1 MKDRLLNIAA
11 VISCVMLILL
21 FCFVKFVMLHHEVE
35 DANMP
40 ISAETEQTEEKIT
53 EYNIELTP
61 TEGAHDMEP
70 SLEMELTYKSKAS
83 EETCLPETQIDVD
96 IEGET
101 YTVTAYCGCEKCCG
115 KSDGITASGTVA
127 TEGRT
132 IAVDPTVIPYGT
144 TVYIDG
150 QAFVA
155 EDCGGAIKGK
165 RIDMYFDNHE
175 KALLWGVQKCTVK
188 Y

>member
-1 MKDRLLNIAA
+1 MKDRLLNIAV

-70 SLEMELTYKSKAS
+70 SLEMELTYKRSAS

-165 RIDMYFDNHE
+165 HIDMFFESHD
-175 KALLWGVQKCTVK
+175 AAVAFGVRKCTVMF
-188 Y
+188 